1 MNYQETLDYLF
12 HALPMFQR
20 IGAAAFKKDLGP
32 TLQLCKHLGDPQDR
46 FKSIHVGGTNGKG
59 STSHC
64 LASVLQAQGY
74 KVGLYTS
81 PHLKSFTE
89 RIRINGQPISEEA
102 VVDFVR
108 DNMEFMETIKP
119 SFFEMTV
126 ALAFD
131 YFAKERVDVAVIEVG
146 MGGRLDSTNVIRP
159 IMSIITN
166 IGYDHMEFLGDT
178 LQEIAVEK
186 AGIIKSGIPIIIGTS
201 QPETEEVFVKTAAER
216 EAPIYFAD
224 REVKVRR
231 GTSSGQVQ
239 TVPYVWEYELVQS
252 EIHLGL
258 TGDYQLANLP
268 AILLACRLLPAWG
281 FPLDESAITRGLRE
295 VVTSTGLKGR
305 WQRMCENPL
314 TICDTGHN
322 VDAFELIVRQ
332 LRQISYRRL
341 WMVMGMVK
349 DKDAGS
355 VLALLP
361 KDASYVFC
369 QASIPRAMPA
379 AELAMH
385 ARGFGLNG
393 KVVEDVNEAL
403 EWATKSAH
411 SEDLIF
417 VGGST
422 FVVAE
427 LSEL

>member
-32 TLQLCKHLGDPQDR
+32 TIQLCKQLGNPQDR

-64 LASVLQAQGY
+64 LASVLQSQGY

-89 RIRINGQPISEEA
+89 RIRINGRPISESA

-108 DNMEFMETIKP
+108 DNRELIETVKP

-146 MGGRLDSTNVIRP
+146 MGGRLDSTNVIMP

-166 IGYDHMEFLGDT
+166 IGYDHMEFLGNT
-178 LQEIAVEK
+178 LQAIAVEK
-186 AGIIKSGIPIIIGTS
+186 AGIIKSGIPAIIGTT
-201 QPETEEVFVKTAAER
+201 QPETEEVFVKTAAQR
-216 EAPIYFAD
+216 GAPIYFAD
-224 REVKVRR
+224 RKVKVRR
-231 GTSSGQVQ
+231 GTFYGQAQ
-239 TVPYVWEYELVQS
+239 TVPYEWEYEFVQS
-252 EIHLGL
+252 EVHLGL
-258 TGDYQLANLP
+258 TGDYQLTNLP
-268 AILLACRLLPAWG
+268 AILLACRLLPALG
-281 FPLDESAITRGLRE
+281 FPLDASAIACGLRD
-295 VVTSTGLKGR
+295 VVASTGLKGR
-305 WQRMCENPL
+305 WQRIRENPL

-322 VDAFELIVRQ
+322 VDAFNVIVRQ
-332 LRQISYRRL
+332 LSQISYRQL
-341 WMVMGMVK
+341 WIVMGMVK
-349 DKDAGS
+349 DKDVGS

-361 KDASYVFC
+361 KDAIYVFC
-369 QASIPRAMPA
+369 QAAMPRAMPA
-379 AELAMH
+379 AELAIQ
-385 ARGFGLNG
+385 AKGFGLNG
-393 KVVEDVNEAL
+393 EVVEDVNQAL

-411 SEDLIF
+411 SNDLIF